1 MIIFVCREI
10 HQTFHRT
17 NRMAAS
23 QEPPQLRKVVGVFA
37 LATTVI
43 NFSIGAGIY
52 ALPAT
57 IGAQLGSGAII
68 GYLLCGLMFA
78 AIIFCYVEIGTRVR
92 RAGGSYAYV
101 EAAFGPYVGFVVNWL
116 FFLGWGVI
124 GDAALMNVVA
134 DSLTTVFPVFDHPLM
149 RVSMM
154 ALIIGSMVIVNIFDT
169 KTSVRVVSAITVIK
183 LIPLLVI
190 ILLGVTHIHTANLRI
205 DKFPPLKAFENSALI
220 LFFAFAGFESSL
232 NVSGEIR
239 DPARTIPR
247 GIFAGGLIVLLI
259 YVAIQCV
266 TQGIL
271 GEAIGSYG
279 NTPLAAVA
287 QQIMGPVGATVLLI
301 SAALSA
307 IGAVDCDILATSRLL
322 FAGAGD
328 GLFPAFLARVHKKF
342 KTPYWAVIVY
352 AVMIFGFSV
361 SGGFKQL
368 AVLASGAL
376 LLVYLA
382 VMLALLQL
390 RREKTNSEEK
400 IFNIRGKAVFPFIAI
415 AAIIWVF
422 SNLSKQ
428 EFISIVI
435 FIFLV
440 SLAYLGIRKWQS
452 ERKVKSI

>member
-1 MIIFVCREI
+1 MV
-10 HQTFHRT
+10 
-17 NRMAAS
+17 AS
-23 QEPPQLRKVVGVFA
+23 QEPPQLRRVVGVFA
-37 LATTVI
+37 LAATVV

-68 GYLLCGLMFA
+68 GYLLCALMFA

-92 RAGGSYAYV
+92 RSGGSYAYV
-101 EAAFGPYVGFVVNWL
+101 EAAFGPYPGFVINWL

-134 DSLTTVFPVFDHPLM
+134 DSLTTIFPAFDNPVM
-149 RVSMM
+149 RVMMM

-169 KTSVRVVSAITVIK
+169 KTSVRVVSAITVVK
-183 LIPLLVI
+183 LLPLFAII
-190 ILLGVTHIHTANLRI
+190 ILGMSHVHTANLRI

-239 DPARTIPR
+239 DPGRTIPR

-259 YVAIQCV
+259 YLAIQCI

-271 GEAIGSYG
+271 GPTIGSYG

-287 QQIMGPVGATVLLI
+287 QQIMGPAGATVLLV

-307 IGAVDCDILATSRLL
+307 IGAVDCDILASSRLL

-328 GLFPAFLARVHKKF
+328 GLFPPFLARVHKRF

-352 AVMIFGFSV
+352 GVMILGFSV

-368 AVLASGAL
+368 AVLASAAL

-390 RREKTNSEEK
+390 RRGKTNIEEK
-400 IFNIRGKAVFPFIAI
+400 IFKVRGKAVVPFIAI

-422 SNLSKQ
+422 SNLSRQ
-428 EFISIVI
+428 EVISIVI
-435 FIFLV
+435 FILLV
-440 SLAYLGIRKWQS
+440 SVAYLAIRKWQS
-452 ERKVKSI
+452 DRKVKTI